1 LNVLNPNHVEELAAV
16 LGTKPGLVEKDWHVV
31 RALGVLTSLDLAGA
45 TPVFS
50 GGTSLSKGWGIIKRF
65 SEDIDFKV
73 IPPAAKSAAANRNQR
88 RALRKRILSALTA
101 NEFELVD
108 DPLVGNESQFF
119 AADLAYPSHFAPG
132 QGLRPHLR
140 VEMSFHA
147 PALQPI
153 NRPLQS
159 LMAKAQKQPPEISS
173 FPCVDPIETAA
184 DKLSALGWRVCT
196 RKRGTQGDDPAII
209 RHLYDLAALE
219 SRTEGVPEFAA
230 LVRQIAEKDAGRGG
244 GGAPQAPDERFTA
257 MIDHLHHDKEW
268 EKEFDTFV
276 LQVSFAGPGEEI
288 LFADAFAA
296 TQRLVASVY
305 KNQRS

>member
-16 LGTKPGLVEKDWHVV
+16 LGAKPGLVEKDWHVV
-31 RALGVLTSLDLAGA
+31 RALGVLATLDFTDA

-50 GGTSLSKGWGIIKRF
+50 GGTSLSKGWGFIKRF

-73 IPPAAKSAAANRNQR
+73 IPPAEASATANRNKR
-88 RALRKRILSALTA
+88 RAFRKRILSAITA
-101 NEFELVD
+101 NQFKLVG

-119 AADLAYPSHFAPG
+119 AVDFAYPSHFATG

-153 NRPLQS
+153 SRPLQS

-196 RKRGTQGDDPAII
+196 RKRDTHGDDPAVI
-209 RHLYDLAALE
+209 RHLYDLAVLE
-219 SRTEGVPEFAA
+219 SRIGSTPEFAT
-230 LVRQIAEKDAGRGG
+230 LVRQIAKKDAGRGG
-244 GGAPQAPDERFTA
+244 GGAPVNAAERFA
-257 MIDHLHHDKEW
+257 LMLDLLSHDKDW
-268 EKEFDTFV
+268 AKEYDTFV
-276 LQVSFAGPGEEI
+276 LQVSFAGPDEMI
-288 LFADAFAA
+288 SFAEAFAA
-296 TQRLVASVY
+296 TQRLAASIFAE
-305 KNQRS
+305 